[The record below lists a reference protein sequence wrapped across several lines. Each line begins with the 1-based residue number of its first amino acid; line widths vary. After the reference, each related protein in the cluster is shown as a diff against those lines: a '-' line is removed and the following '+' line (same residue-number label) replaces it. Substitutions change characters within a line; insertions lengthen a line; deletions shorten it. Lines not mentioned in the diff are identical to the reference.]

1 MDFPQHCGI
10 VQNREYLYIG
20 RKHKEGKR
28 DQKISI
34 TLFFFRF
41 YILKNYLKILSLFL
55 SQMYGKW
62 KI

>member
-34 TLFFFRF
+34 TLFFLDFTF
-41 YILKNYLKILSLFL
+41 SKI
-55 SQMYGKW
+55 
-62 KI
+62 I